1 MARLARRTLSTKGR
15 ILAAGMSVA
24 GAYLGTQVMAHMRN
38 TTVRK
43 LFLPIVVYLALSMI
57 LRGLGIH
64 LL

>member
-1 MARLARRTLSTKGR
+1 
-15 ILAAGMSVA
+15 
-24 GAYLGTQVMAHMRN
+24 
-38 TTVRK
+38 VRK

>member
-1 MARLARRTLSTKGR
+1 M
-15 ILAAGMSVA
+15 
-24 GAYLGTQVMAHMRN
+24 QN

-57 LRGLGIH
+57 LRGLGVH